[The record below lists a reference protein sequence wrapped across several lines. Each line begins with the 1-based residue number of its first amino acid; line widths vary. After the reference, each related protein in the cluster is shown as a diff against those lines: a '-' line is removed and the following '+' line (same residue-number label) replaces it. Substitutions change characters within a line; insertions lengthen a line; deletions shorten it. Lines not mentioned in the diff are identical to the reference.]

1 MTWEHAPY
9 ILPLIAAGMVAIVLA
24 VFAWHRRP
32 APGSASAVAL
42 MCVLAV
48 WSLAAAAENSFIEL
62 DAKLFW
68 ASIECIASTAVPA
81 VWLAFILV
89 YTGNRVRTHMWC
101 SVCLVVEPLIISGLV
116 VTNRWHG
123 LIWPT
128 ATLVSHGQV
137 VLLQLTHGWAF
148 YVHVAFAYV
157 LMVLGVILVTRA
169 LMKSPVFGRKQSVV
183 IIAAAVAPWIAN
195 AAYILGAARWPPVDL
210 TPFAFILT
218 GGLAAIGLFRYRLLD
233 LVPIGRD
240 AAFDAM
246 RDGVL
251 VLDRGL
257 AVVSANRA
265 AGAMVG
271 RSQRSMVGLH
281 IDDIFGEWS
290 DVFQGP
296 DSRSVESVER
306 SLVRNGQRLTL
317 NVMVSSLPGDRRE
330 AAGWLLVIR
339 DVIAQ
344 REAQRALAIGEAKY
358 RAVVE
363 TARDVI
369 VTEDMAGRI
378 TYVNP
383 AGLRIT
389 GYSLDEVTGADIRT
403 FVPPEF
409 QSEMEARLSRRQSGD
424 RDVFLYE
431 AELLTKDRERVPIEV
446 SSAPFA
452 DRDGSAGILIVARDI
467 RERVEMR
474 RTRWRRNR
482 ELMALNRVAR
492 AVSGILDLSALLTI
506 VLNEV
511 RELMDATATSIW
523 LTDRATGDLVC
534 RESAGPH
541 SELVQGWRLRR
552 GHGLAGWVAEHGER
566 LVVDD
571 VASDSRHVDTVSQ
584 QAGLSFRT
592 VVSVPLRARTDVIGV
607 LQVADERANRYET
620 SDVILIE
627 SLGATAAIAIENA
640 RMFGDEEARVNAL
653 TQALEKQRELDRLKD
668 DFIRNVSHELRTP
681 LAIARGYAELLESGD
696 LGELQ
701 PEHRDPIAVIS
712 RRMRS
717 LSAMMDDI
725 AAISDLDRDGLR
737 MLPLD
742 MGELLEDR
750 LSAFESA
757 VECAQLRLEREI
769 EQPAPQL
776 CADETYLSQMID
788 KLLSNAVKF
797 TAAGGEIRVSLKRV
811 GEEAVLTVADTG
823 IGIPPD
829 QMTRI
834 FERFYQVDGS
844 TTRRYGGAGLGLSV
858 VREVA
863 AAHGGAVDVVSE
875 EGKGST
881 FTVRIPARGS
891 ALGVSET
898 DFLRG
903 LEADR

>member
-1 MTWEHAPY
+1 
-9 ILPLIAAGMVAIVLA
+9 
-24 VFAWHRRP
+24 
-32 APGSASAVAL
+32 
-42 MCVLAV
+42 
-48 WSLAAAAENSFIEL
+48 
-62 DAKLFW
+62 
-68 ASIECIASTAVPA
+68 
-81 VWLAFILV
+81 
-89 YTGNRVRTHMWC
+89 
-101 SVCLVVEPLIISGLV
+101 
-116 VTNRWHG
+116 
-123 LIWPT
+123 
-128 ATLVSHGQV
+128 
-137 VLLQLTHGWAF
+137 
-148 YVHVAFAYV
+148 
-157 LMVLGVILVTRA
+157 
-169 LMKSPVFGRKQSVV
+169 
-183 IIAAAVAPWIAN
+183 
-195 AAYILGAARWPPVDL
+195 
-210 TPFAFILT
+210 
-218 GGLAAIGLFRYRLLD
+218 
-233 LVPIGRD
+233 
-240 AAFDAM
+240 
-246 RDGVL
+246 
-251 VLDRGL
+251 
-257 AVVSANRA
+257 
-265 AGAMVG
+265 
-271 RSQRSMVGLH
+271 
-281 IDDIFGEWS
+281 
-290 DVFQGP
+290 
-296 DSRSVESVER
+296 
-306 SLVRNGQRLTL
+306 
-317 NVMVSSLPGDRRE
+317 
-330 AAGWLLVIR
+330 
-339 DVIAQ
+339 
-344 REAQRALAIGEAKY
+344 
-358 RAVVE
+358 
-363 TARDVI
+363 VI